1 MSVWPGIAFLLF
13 IAAAI
18 ASDRLDRRMIRQVNL
33 ADWYSGEP
41 FQSSGA
47 WKHRGDAFRALDL
60 YLRYVGFDAF
70 AISVMA
76 SHGITIGSFLVFALL
91 LRS

>member
-1 MSVWPGIAFLLF
+1 
-13 IAAAI
+13 
-18 ASDRLDRRMIRQVNL
+18 MIRRVNL

-41 FQSSGA
+41 FQSSGG
-47 WKHRGDAFRALDL
+47 WKHRGDAFSALDL

-70 AISVMA
+70 AISMMA
-76 SHGITIGSFLVFALL
+76 LHGITIGAFLVFALL